1 MLAGKEVQEV
11 RLDRDESWDSSQEY
25 MSELLMW
32 RQHVR
37 KDPADAEKNC
47 LV

>member
-11 RLDRDESWDSSQEY
+11 RLDRDEPWDFSQEY
-25 MSELLMW
+25 MSKLRMW
-32 RQHVR
+32 RQHVQ